1 MYFYNFISITT
12 AQQSQQASPTLTRS
26 IPEYKKMNG
35 SIDSMDK
42 SQFNS
47 SLDEDSPTYDLYEI
61 NNQPS
66 STGVPMNKLD
76 LSFQN
81 KGMK

>member
-1 MYFYNFISITT
+1 
-12 AQQSQQASPTLTRS
+12 
-26 IPEYKKMNG
+26 MNG